1 MGLVE
6 KFFTERNVKGTL
18 NSSEKSDPSFRS
30 VLNGTPLNFIHTGHR
45 SYALVCAV
53 CCAWCARACRN
64 MKKEGVARGPEVIRA
79 ARVIEELKTLELDV
93 RDYGDI
99 VYDAKDINDISNMSE
114 LGHVASCTSRLS
126 EQIRQVL
133 RDGRQALTIGGDH
146 SLSIGTIDGHVKEK
160 GDVAVIWVDAHA
172 DLNTN
177 KTSES
182 GNVHG
187 MPVALLTS
195 ELADY
200 WPYLPGMDWQVPMLS
215 IRNVAYIG
223 LRSVDRYE
231 RLVIEKFGI
240 TAFGMEDI
248 ERYGIHNVT
257 HMALNKID
265 SHNSKSL
272 HVSFDIDA
280 LDPLEA
286 PSTGTPVRGG
296 LSLREAIHLMEEIY
310 RTRRLSAIDL
320 VEVNPQIGTKQN
332 VEITVEAAI
341 HIIQAALGYT
351 RRGLKLP
358 TGITDMPLQTFQ

>member
-1 MGLVE
+1 MNILTKARIISSKLGNYYYSGKVGIIGVP
-6 KFFTERNVKGTL
+6 FDKGQ
-18 NSSEKSDPSFRS
+18 
-30 VLNGTPLNFIHTGHR
+30 
-45 SYALVCAV
+45 
-53 CCAWCARACRN
+53 
-64 MKKEGVARGPEVIRA
+64 KKEGVACGPEAIRA
-79 ARVIEELKTLELDV
+79 ARLIDELKILELDV
-93 RDYGDI
+93 RDYGD
-99 VYDAKDINDISNMSE
+99 VLYNANNINDVKNMSH
-114 LGHVASCTSRLS
+114 LGHVASCMSNLS

-146 SLSIGTIDGHVKEK
+146 SLSIGTIDGHVKERQ
-160 GDVAVIWVDAHA
+160 DVAVIWVDAHA

-187 MPVALLTS
+187 MPVALLTL

-200 WPYLPGMDWQVPMLS
+200 WPYLPGMDWQMPILS

-223 LRSVDRYE
+223 LRSIDRYE
-231 RLVIEKFGI
+231 RLIIEKFGI
-240 TAFGMEDI
+240 HDVM
-248 ERYGIHNVT
+248 

-265 SHNSKSL
+265 PHNSRSL

-296 LSLREAIHLMEEIY
+296 LSLREAIHLMEEIS
-310 RTRRLSAIDL
+310 RTHRLRAIDL
-320 VEVNPQIGTKQN
+320 VEVNPQIGSEHDVKM
-332 VEITVEAAI
+332 TVQAAI

-351 RRGLKLP
+351 RRGLRVPKDV
-358 TGITDMPLQTFQ
+358 TDMPLQTFH

>member
-1 MGLVE
+1 MDRTLTKTRTIFNQLIIRHYGNKVGIIGVPFDKGQE
-6 KFFTERNVKGTL
+6 KK
-18 NSSEKSDPSFRS
+18 
-30 VLNGTPLNFIHTGHR
+30 
-45 SYALVCAV
+45 
-53 CCAWCARACRN
+53 
-64 MKKEGVARGPEVIRA
+64 GVAQGPKAIREA
-79 ARVIEELKTLELDV
+79 NLIDELKKLELDV

-99 VYDAKDINDISNMSE
+99 HYKINNKNDIKNMIH
-114 LGHVASCTSRLS
+114 LNHVASCTSSLS

-133 RDGRQALTIGGDH
+133 RDNRQILTIGGDH
-146 SLSIGTIDGHVKEK
+146 SVSIGSIDGHVKEK
-160 GDVAVIWVDAHA
+160 QDVAVIWVDAHA

-200 WPYLPGMDWQVPMLS
+200 WPYLPGMDWQMPMLS

-240 TAFGMEDI
+240 TAYGMEDI
-248 ERYGIHNVT
+248 ERYGIHHVI

-265 SHNSKSL
+265 PHNSKSL
-272 HVSFDIDA
+272 HVSFDIDS

-296 LSLREAIHLMEEIY
+296 LSLREGIHLMEEIH
-310 RTRRLSAIDL
+310 RTSRLNAIDL
-320 VEVNPQIGTKQN
+320 VEVNPDIGSKQD
-332 VEITVEAAI
+332 VKFTVQAAI

-351 RRGLKLP
+351 RRGLKVP
-358 TGITDMPLQTFQ
+358 EGVTDLPLQTFR